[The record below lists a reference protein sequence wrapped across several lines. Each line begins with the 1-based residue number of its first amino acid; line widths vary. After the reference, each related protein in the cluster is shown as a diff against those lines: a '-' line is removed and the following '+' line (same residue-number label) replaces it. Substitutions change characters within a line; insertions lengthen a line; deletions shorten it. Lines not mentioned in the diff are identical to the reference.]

1 MKVYRRSLFK
11 TNSLIP
17 LVAFLA
23 VLVVL
28 LPLFV
33 KHFNAALN
41 NAVSLVYL
49 INLSILMF
57 LLYALVFTFV
67 LVYNNFYIIV
77 SDSEITIVNG
87 IIPFIKKRFSWNQI
101 MKCAIGNAG
110 GLSYNYFK
118 VTYCNGKTTS
128 PFVIDMVPVNEYEVL
143 LEDIKSRGIEIE
155 IVGHLKK

>member
-1 MKVYRRSLFK
+1 MKIYRRSLFK
-11 TNSLIP
+11 TNCIYL
-17 LVAFLA
+17 LGTLLA
-23 VLVVL
+23 TLAIV
-28 LPLFV
+28 LPLIV
-33 KHFNAALN
+33 ERFNAALN
-41 NAVSLVYL
+41 NGVSLVYL

-57 LLYALVFTFV
+57 LLYASVFTFV

-101 MKCAIGNAG
+101 MKCEIGNAG

-118 VTYCNGKTTS
+118 ATYSNGKKTL
-128 PFVIDMVPVNEYEVL
+128 PYVVDMVPVNEYEAL